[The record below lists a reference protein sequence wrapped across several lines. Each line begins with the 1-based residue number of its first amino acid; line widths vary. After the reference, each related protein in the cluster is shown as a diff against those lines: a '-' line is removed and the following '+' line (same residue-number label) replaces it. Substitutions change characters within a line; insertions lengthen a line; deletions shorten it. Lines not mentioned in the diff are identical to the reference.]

1 MIAFLVLAHANPAQL
16 VRLVKRLDP
25 ARRPV
30 WIHIDRRT
38 DISTWSELP
47 GLEKRGAM
55 MVERQPSP
63 WGGFGIVDATLAGM
77 SAALS
82 AGAWSHL
89 VLLSGQDYP
98 IKPMSAIDDFFADHS
113 GTSFMEHHRLPRPD
127 WAGDGGLSRIADFH
141 LRVFDREV
149 TIRPTAGLRRR
160 VPGHRTPFQGGQFF
174 TLSLDLTRL
183 VVETSQAQP
192 RYRRFF
198 RRTAIPDESYF
209 QTLVMNSPL
218 ARSVMND
225 DLRYEDW
232 SEDTSH
238 PKVLTS
244 GDVSALLR
252 SSSLFAKKFDSAID
266 ERILNLI
273 DQQAHGEAL
282 MG

>member
-1 MIAFLVLAHANPAQL
+1 VIAFLVLAHANPAQL
-16 VRLVKRLDP
+16 VRLVRRLDP
-25 ARRPV
+25 SRRPV

-47 GLEKRGAM
+47 GLVSRGAM
-55 MVERQPSP
+55 MVDRQPSP

-77 SAALS
+77 SAALRC
-82 AGAWSHL
+82 GAWSHL

-98 IKPMSAIDDFFADHS
+98 IKPLSTIDDFFAAHC
-113 GTSFMEHHRLPRPD
+113 GASFMEHHPLPRSD
-127 WAGDGGLSRIADFH
+127 WPGDGGLSRVADFH

-149 TIRPTAGLRRR
+149 MIRSIGGLRRH
-160 VPGHRTPFQGGQFF
+160 VPGQRAPFQGGQFF

-183 VVETSQAQP
+183 VVQTSETQP

-218 ARSVMND
+218 ARSVVNN

-232 SEDTSH
+232 SENTSH

-244 GDVSALLR
+244 TDVSALLR

-266 ERILNLI
+266 GQILNLI
-273 DQQAHGEAL
+273 DHEVHGEAR